1 MINSLFKIF
10 IILISLISPIL
21 VSAACFDDL
30 DPAENDR
37 VRPYIDE
44 AIKHSV
50 ELIEGGKRTTALY
63 QEASKA
69 KGLPDLRKK
78 ITEIEIHTRMILEH
92 AKETINALNGALG
105 APDITKE
112 AKGHG
117 EEALARI
124 NEAITN
130 LRQTLNSTKAAAS
143 SPDYSKTMEQTM
155 EGTRYAE
162 RARSLAEEGYV
173 SIKKM

>member
-1 MINSLFKIF
+1 VKRSLLEILT
-10 IILISLISPIL
+10 ILISLISPIL

-30 DPAENDR
+30 DPTDNNR
-37 VRPYIDE
+37 VRHHIDE

-50 ELIEGGKRTTALY
+50 ELIDGGKRIATLN
-63 QEASKA
+63 QETSKA

-78 ITEIEIHTRMILEH
+78 ISEIEIHTRKILGH
-92 AKETINALNGALG
+92 ATEAINALNGALG

-117 EEALARI
+117 EEALAHI
-124 NEAITN
+124 NEAIIN

-143 SPDYSKTMEQTM
+143 SSDYSKAMEQTM

-162 RARSLAEEGYV
+162 RAGSLAEEGYV